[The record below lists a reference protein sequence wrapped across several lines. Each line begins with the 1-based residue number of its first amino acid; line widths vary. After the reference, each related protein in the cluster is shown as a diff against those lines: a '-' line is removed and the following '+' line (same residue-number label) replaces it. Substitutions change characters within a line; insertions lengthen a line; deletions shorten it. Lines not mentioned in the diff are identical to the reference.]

1 MTTVHV
7 TKPYCTLKKE
17 GDVLVIHIPGQ
28 DETPKQ
34 KIEVPLIKVTR
45 LVIWGDSTLTPAA
58 LAALLEQ
65 KVEIA
70 WLDGLGRFR
79 GRLVPAEGKNSLLR
93 LSQFRTHEDPTARL
107 RLARAFVRG
116 KLLNARTLLMRAAR
130 KSADEAVRQAAD
142 KLRDLVA
149 QADQLPQSDAPP
161 QDPSRPQ
168 AGTVWGRL
176 QGLEGAGTALYF
188 DVFGRLLRADGGLRF
203 DQRNRRPPRD
213 PVNALLSYGYTLL
226 MHSCAGA
233 LQACGLDPYIGF
245 LHSAQYGK
253 PALALDLM
261 EEFRV
266 TIADSVVL
274 MVVNN
279 RVLTSDDFIEEFGS
293 VRLKDESRRRFL
305 EKFEERMETEIH
317 HPIFEYRATY
327 RRCLELQA
335 RLLARA
341 IEGELSDYPPF
352 CVR

>member
-17 GDVLVIHIPGQ
+17 GDVLVIHIPEQDGQ
-28 DETPKQ
+28 PRQ

-45 LVIWGDSTLTPAA
+45 VVIWGDSALTPAA

-65 KVEIA
+65 KAEIA

-93 LSQFRTHEDPTARL
+93 LNQFRAHENPTARL

-142 KLRDLVA
+142 RLREVVA
-149 QADQLPQSDAPP
+149 QVDQLPHSDTPP

-168 AGTVWGRL
+168 AGTVWGQL
-176 QGLEGAGTALYF
+176 QGLEGAGTAIYF

-213 PVNALLSYGYTLL
+213 PVNALLSYAYTLL

-245 LHSAQYGK
+245 LHGSQYGK
-253 PALALDLM
+253 PSLALDLM
-261 EEFRV
+261 EEFRAP
-266 TIADSVVL
+266 IADSVVL
-274 MVVNN
+274 TLVNN
-279 RVLTSDDFIEEFGS
+279 RVLTSEDFIEEFGA
-293 VRLKDESRRRFL
+293 VRLKDASRRRFL

-317 HPIFEYRATY
+317 HPIFEYRVTY

-341 IEGELSDYPPF
+341 IEGELDAYPPF